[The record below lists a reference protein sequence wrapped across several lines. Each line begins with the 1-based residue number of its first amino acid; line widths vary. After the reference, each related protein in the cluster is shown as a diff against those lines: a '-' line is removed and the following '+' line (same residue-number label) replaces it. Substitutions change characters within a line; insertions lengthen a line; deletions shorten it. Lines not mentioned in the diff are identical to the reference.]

1 MIISDLE
8 HLEVVSQEASVS
20 GGATSIFALAQAS
33 ATSGA
38 FGRFNSTALT
48 ATSTLA
54 FFDPNTGAY
63 TASSTSDSAA
73 AADVPDA

>member
-8 HLEVVSQEASVS
+8 HLEVVSEETSVS
-20 GGATSIFALAQAS
+20 GAFAIAQAS
-33 ATSGA
+33 ATAAA
-38 FGRFNSTALT
+38 FGLKNSTALT

-54 FFDPNTGAY
+54 FLDPSTGAF

-73 AADVPDA
+73 AADVPDV

>member
-8 HLEVVSQEASVS
+8 HLEVVSEERSVS
-20 GGATSIFALAQAS
+20 GAATSIFSIAQAS
-33 ATSGA
+33 ATSAA
-38 FGRFNSTALT
+38 FGLKNATALT

-73 AADVPDA
+73 AADVPD